1 MKNDMQENAA
11 PSRQTA
17 EDEIDLLELARKVWA
32 ERKLVL
38 RWCCYA
44 AVIGL
49 IVAFSIPREYTT
61 VAVLAP
67 ETASNKNSLGGL
79 GALASMAGINVGGM
93 TETDA
98 VNPDLYP
105 DVVASVPFV
114 VELFPV
120 RVETAD
126 GALQTDLYT
135 YLKKHTRRPWWSV
148 AIAAP
153 FRALGWF
160 MSLFRDEM
168 PESDGQAADPFRLKP
183 DENRIAEALG
193 QRVMV
198 AVDKK
203 NSLVT
208 LSVTMQ
214 DPLVSATVADTVMHN
229 LQTYVTDYRTN
240 KARNDLEFTQQLYD
254 ESQRDYYGA
263 QQRYARYMDANQNV
277 VRRAVRTEQER
288 LENEMTLAYN
298 IYNRMAQQLQVA
310 KAKVQESTPVYA
322 VVQPATVPF
331 KASKPS
337 KTMLLAGFVFFAAAA
352 CVAWILFVRD
362 LFGRLRREF
371 GRSAGEE

>member
-153 FRALGWF
+153 FRASGGSCRCF
-160 MSLFRDEM
+160 
-168 PESDGQAADPFRLKP
+168 
-183 DENRIAEALG
+183 
-193 QRVMV
+193 
-198 AVDKK
+198 
-203 NSLVT
+203 
-208 LSVTMQ
+208 
-214 DPLVSATVADTVMHN
+214 ATRCPSPT
-229 LQTYVTDYRTN
+229 
-240 KARNDLEFTQQLYD
+240 
-254 ESQRDYYGA
+254 
-263 QQRYARYMDANQNV
+263 
-277 VRRAVRTEQER
+277 VRRP
-288 LENEMTLAYN
+288 
-298 IYNRMAQQLQVA
+298 I
-310 KAKVQESTPVYA
+310 
-322 VVQPATVPF
+322 
-331 KASKPS
+331 
-337 KTMLLAGFVFFAAAA
+337 
-352 CVAWILFVRD
+352 
-362 LFGRLRREF
+362 
-371 GRSAGEE
+371 RSV

>member
-1 MKNDMQENAA
+1 M
-11 PSRQTA
+11 
-17 EDEIDLLELARKVWA
+17 
-32 ERKLVL
+32 
-38 RWCCYA
+38 
-44 AVIGL
+44 
-49 IVAFSIPREYTT
+49 
-61 VAVLAP
+61 
-67 ETASNKNSLGGL
+67 
-79 GALASMAGINVGGM
+79 
-93 TETDA
+93 
-98 VNPDLYP
+98 
-105 DVVASVPFV
+105 
-114 VELFPV
+114 
-120 RVETAD
+120 
-126 GALQTDLYT
+126 
-135 YLKKHTRRPWWSV
+135 
-148 AIAAP
+148 
-153 FRALGWF
+153 
-160 MSLFRDEM
+160 LFRS

-298 IYNRMAQQLQVA
+298 IYNQMAQQLQVA
-310 KAKVQESTPVYA
+310 KAKVQE
-322 VVQPATVPF
+322 
-331 KASKPS
+331 
-337 KTMLLAGFVFFAAAA
+337 
-352 CVAWILFVRD
+352 R
-362 LFGRLRREF
+362 
-371 GRSAGEE
+371 